1 MPKVMIVVLVA
12 IVMLFVITLGLNAGR
27 PNGDPDPKNPP
38 AVVDAFEGLSG
49 GSFLEIS
56 GDVTSNCDH
65 TATQV
70 TVSGQCSIVVPSRGR
85 FSKPLR
91 VVAQPAS
98 GPLSV
103 SVVPN
108 EGESYDSRGPIP
120 RDDIKCFES
129 AIDHNGA
136 TISMAC
142 GGAGGCQVE
151 LLRSKCS

>member
-12 IVMLFVITLGLNAGR
+12 IAMLFVITLGLNAGR

-38 AVVDAFEGLSG
+38 AVVDGFEGLSG
-49 GSFLEIS
+49 GGFLEIS

-98 GPLSV
+98 GSLSV
-103 SVVPN
+103 SVQPN
-108 EGESYDSRGPIP
+108 EGDSYDSDGPIP
-120 RDDIKCFES
+120 RDDIPCFET

-136 TISMAC
+136 TISMGC
-142 GGAGGCQVE
+142 GVSGCQVE
-151 LLRSKCS
+151 LRRSKCS